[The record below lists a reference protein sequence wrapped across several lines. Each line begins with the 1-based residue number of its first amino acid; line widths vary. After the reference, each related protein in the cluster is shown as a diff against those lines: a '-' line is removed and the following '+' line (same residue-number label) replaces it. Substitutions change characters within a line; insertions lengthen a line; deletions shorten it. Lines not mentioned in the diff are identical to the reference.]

1 MSSLHARRPPRLEQG
16 EHLRKTKRSAGI
28 TPKRGAGSL
37 RRPPSASAS
46 SGTEIQMGNS
56 GGGNSDSSKKKWC
69 NLQRKIVCAFVAVVI
84 TFLLVQIKGIFVL
97 MLSNSDASHL
107 RGVST
112 SKSDADNAKEKS
124 IKLQQKFD
132 EGQV

>member
-16 EHLRKTKRSAGI
+16 AHLRKTKRSAGI

-46 SGTEIQMGNS
+46 TSTSGTEPEMGNS
-56 GGGNSDSSKKKWC
+56 GGGGNSSSHSSKRKCC
-69 NLQRKIVCAFVAVVI
+69 NLQRTIVCTFVAVVLM
-84 TFLLVQIKGIFVL
+84 FLFMQIRGMFGL

-107 RGVST
+107 RGVSIG
-112 SKSDADNAKEKS
+112 KSEVDAA
-124 IKLQQKFD
+124 
-132 EGQV
+132 VTAP

>member
-37 RRPPSASAS
+37 RRPPSAS
-46 SGTEIQMGNS
+46 GIEIQMGNDR
-56 GGGNSDSSKKKWC
+56 GGNISKQSC
-69 NLQRKIVCAFVAVVI
+69 SLLRTIVCTFVAAVLM
-84 TFLLVQIKGIFVL
+84 FLLMQMRGIFNV

-107 RGVST
+107 RGISS
-112 SKSDADNAKEKS
+112 SKSEIDVDMNPP
-124 IKLQQKFD
+124 
-132 EGQV
+132 